1 MTEPTR
7 EDNILDLILTS
18 NPTLV
23 SKVECLPGLS
33 DHDIVSAE
41 VALKPTEAKQKRR
54 TIHLYNKADWTTFRS
69 KIKEYQTKFLTEHN
83 GRSVEEFWSNHTDKL
98 DQLTD
103 QCIPSKVIK
112 GKPSLPCIS
121 REIKKLIDK
130 RNKFYKSYRKTGN
143 SQLKGKYVSLS
154 RVIKKRIKDSHE
166 AYLEGLL
173 GMDRQNNQTTGQVDS
188 KKLF

>member
-1 MTEPTR
+1 MTEPAR

-83 GRSVEEFWSNHTDKL
+83 GRSVEELWSNLTDKL
-98 DQLTD
+98 DQLTAS
-103 QCIPSKVIK
+103 QVRLSKGSHPSP
-112 GKPSLPCIS
+112 G
-121 REIKKLIDK
+121 
-130 RNKFYKSYRKTGN
+130 
-143 SQLKGKYVSLS
+143 SQE
-154 RVIKKRIKDSHE
+154 R
-166 AYLEGLL
+166 
-173 GMDRQNNQTTGQVDS
+173 S
-188 KKLF
+188 KN